1 MGTRSVTSNS
11 TKGQSTVDRS
21 EEDMKVPSYAEL
33 QKMAEKAPKRN
44 LQGSLDQMKE
54 ELRDAYMNFME
65 MQEKCVLDIQ
75 SMKSADHQV
84 YYFRPDTFL
93 LDDPNKQAN
102 FRESLLRKI
111 SSMPKPEPITYL
123 GDEMHR
129 AYCAT
134 IADQSHP
141 TVAKKNLALYFKRR

>member
-65 MQEKCVLDIQ
+65 M
-75 SMKSADHQV
+75 
-84 YYFRPDTFL
+84 
-93 LDDPNKQAN
+93 
-102 FRESLLRKI
+102 
-111 SSMPKPEPITYL
+111 
-123 GDEMHR
+123 
-129 AYCAT
+129 
-134 IADQSHP
+134 
-141 TVAKKNLALYFKRR
+141 